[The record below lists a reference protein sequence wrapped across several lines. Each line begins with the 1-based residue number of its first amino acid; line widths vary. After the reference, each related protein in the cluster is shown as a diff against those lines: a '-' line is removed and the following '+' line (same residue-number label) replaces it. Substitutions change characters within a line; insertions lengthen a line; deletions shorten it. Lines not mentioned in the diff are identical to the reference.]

1 MSSSSALIDPT
12 MSSESINIPDLPND
26 EFVPDS
32 AESAIETILIDGP
45 ASNEAADVDADS
57 TPRFADL
64 DLPKQLLRAAADLG
78 FDIPTAIQ
86 AAAIPALLDG
96 RDITGVAQ
104 TGTGK
109 TAAFGMPL
117 LASINGVRG
126 VQALVLTPTRELAV
140 QVAEAIA
147 SFAAHLPAITVVP
160 IYGGASFL
168 PQRAAL

>member
-1 MSSSSALIDPT
+1 MSSSAALIDPT
-12 MSSESINIPDLPND
+12 MSSESINNPDLPNG
-26 EFVPDS
+26 EFAPDS
-32 AESAIETILIDGP
+32 GETAIETILID
-45 ASNEAADVDADS
+45 ADAHDDALDADEDS

-117 LASINGVRG
+117 LASVESRRG

-140 QVAEAIA
+140 QVAEAIS